1 MKAFNYAI
9 GMPSLAAFSA
19 LCLILFA
26 LKLSSLSQKKR
37 PWAVAHGL
45 DPVNAQITFQGN
57 GQFFGMWPPRLPR
70 CAPGPSLLLRC
81 LRLP

>member
-9 GMPSLAAFSA
+9 DMPSLAAFSA
-19 LCLILFA
+19 LSLSFFS
-26 LKLSSLSQKKR
+26 LKLSSLFQKKR

-70 CAPGPSLLLRC
+70 CAPGPSLLL
-81 LRLP
+81 